1 MTEKQFYYAHGV
13 VWDTKKPN
21 GLNGISIN
29 DLDRGLRVANWL
41 NELNEENNQLKQ
53 FQEQVAE
60 VIESKMEDNVCNDYK
75 IEVLKEIWN
84 ELELD
89 KVWFE

>member
-1 MTEKQFYYAHGV
+1 MTEKRFYYAHRV

-53 FQEQVAE
+53 FQKQVAN
-60 VIESKMEDNVCNDYK
+60 VIESKMGNNICNDYK
-75 IEVLKEIWN
+75 IEILKEIWN